1 MKRNL
6 FAFVWC
12 IVGLSLIMSSCAFHQ
27 AKVEPLIIQLGNE
40 DAYIASK
47 AVDKI
52 VKIGNPAVPELIK
65 ALSVPDKGNR
75 HHLAIKTLANIGEP
89 VVPVLIEAMKNKDA
103 DIRQGAVLALS
114 RMSYYNSK
122 LVEPAIPELTN
133 ALEDQDIRQIVVNTL
148 GNIGEPAVPAL
159 IKALSSDDS
168 SIGANAAFYLRKIGT
183 PEAKRAVE
191 EWEKSHR

>member
-1 MKRNL
+1 MKCRL
-6 FAFVWC
+6 FVVGCC
-12 IVGLSLIMSSCAFHQ
+12 IIVLSLAMIDCASHQ
-27 AKVEPLIIQLGNE
+27 VKIEPLIIQLGNE

-47 AVDKI
+47 AVDRL

-65 ALSVPDKGNR
+65 ALSVPNKGNR
-75 HHLAIKTLANIGEP
+75 HHLAMKTLANIGEP

-103 DIRQGAVLALS
+103 DIRQGAVLGLS
-114 RMSYYNSK
+114 HMSYNSK

-133 ALEDQDIRQIVVNTL
+133 ALEDQDIRQIVVNIL
-148 GNIGEPAVPAL
+148 GNIGKPAVPAL

-183 PEAKRAVE
+183 PEAKKAVE
-191 EWEKSHR
+191 EWQKSQR